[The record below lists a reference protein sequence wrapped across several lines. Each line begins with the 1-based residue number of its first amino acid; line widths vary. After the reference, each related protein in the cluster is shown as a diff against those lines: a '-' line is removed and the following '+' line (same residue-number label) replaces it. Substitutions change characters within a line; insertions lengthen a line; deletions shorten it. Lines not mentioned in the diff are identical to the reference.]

1 MKYILNQLASYFNE
15 HKKRYVIVVLF
26 MLIASA
32 MYVAPT
38 YIIRLFVDA
47 IIAKQLTSQMLLQ
60 YSVLFGGAIVL
71 AYLTEFVVGI

>member
-60 YSVLFGGAIVL
+60 YVCFLEARLS
-71 AYLTEFVVGI
+71 